1 MRLANNFA
9 DARVAST
16 RMQMTATTQD
26 MKGKMGHESI
36 NSLYLEFVLPARVDK
51 LLAMLATH

>member
-1 MRLANNFA
+1 
-9 DARVAST
+9 
-16 RMQMTATTQD
+16 MQMTATTQD